1 MKFNEVTNQHDTN
14 KVRQL
19 RCNYALQLHQNKG
32 VVLWQIPMSLP
43 SSCCFKDSVAPATM
57 QQHQQLSMPSCPKHD
72 PLHSYIHIC
81 NHAGSGQCARSSQ
94 HTQVSLVC
102 TIGIATYV
110 AVLLVELLVELLDEL
125 LPESLAM

>member
-1 MKFNEVTNQHDTN
+1 MKSNEVTNQHGTN
-14 KVRQL
+14 KVKQL
-19 RCNYALQLHQNKG
+19 MCNNALQLHQNKV
-32 VVLWQIPMSLP
+32 VVLWQIPINLP

-57 QQHQQLSMPSCPKHD
+57 QQHQQLSMPSCPKRD

-102 TIGIATYV
+102 AISNATYV
-110 AVLLVELLVELLDEL
+110 AVLLVEMLVELLVELLAV
-125 LPESLAM
+125 SLAM